1 MATLRTFYER
11 MPRPSLGFDLL
22 RIYLGVA
29 LFVRGALFVSNPA
42 RAQALVEQSG
52 DWFMPMLLAHFIG
65 AAHLVGG
72 LLLAIGLATRLA
84 AAVQVPI
91 LVGAVFLVHW
101 RNGLLNPSQSLELA
115 GLVLAMLVCYTLCG
129 AGALSTDALL
139 HRRTGHPDLASH
151 SA

>member
-1 MATLRTFYER
+1 

-42 RAQALVEQSG
+42 RAQALIEQSG
-52 DWFMPMLLAHFIG
+52 DWFMPMLLAHFVG
-65 AAHLVGG
+65 AAHLAGG

-84 AAVQVPI
+84 AAAQIPV
-91 LVGAVFLVHW
+91 LVGAVFFVHW
-101 RNGLLNPSQSLELA
+101 RDGLLNPSQSLELA
-115 GLVLAMLVCYTLCG
+115 GLVLAMLICYALCG
-129 AGALSTDALL
+129 AGAVSVDALL
-139 HRRTGHPDLASH
+139 HRGASTPADEHPDLASH